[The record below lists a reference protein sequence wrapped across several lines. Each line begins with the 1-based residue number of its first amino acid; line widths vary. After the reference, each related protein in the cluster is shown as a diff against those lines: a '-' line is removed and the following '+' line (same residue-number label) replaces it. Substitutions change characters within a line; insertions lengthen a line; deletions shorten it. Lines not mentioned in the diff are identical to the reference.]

1 MTWNSDDIIHM
12 LEALSKAGVTIKVY
26 DLVLPEGVTCCI
38 KNYKIHF
45 DIISKTLS
53 LEEY

>member
-1 MTWNSDDIIHM
+1 MICDSMDIINM
-12 LEALSKAGVTIKVY
+12 LQALSEAGVTLKVY
-26 DLVLPEGVTCCI
+26 DLVLPEGVKCCI

-45 DIISKTLS
+45 DRISKTLS